1 MSSDANG
8 LQSPSPT
15 SNVRLV
21 MTLRLPIARLGVV
34 CILLSATGLAA
45 VGCGNP
51 NKPGAAIAI
60 TYDTLM
66 AYSLATADPTQ
77 GTAFDL
83 ATSALVV
90 PDGSLNFDFAFNVE
104 GGNVVIYPAKLVV
117 TAAGIPRVVGLQ
129 VIQNIPFDQIDIA
142 SHNGYEFND
151 SLLVAVGQVFEVVTQ
166 NTTACTAVSITS
178 QELLY
183 GKFQIDSID
192 RKAGLIHFRAVVDPN
207 CDYDTLVPGAIPTH

>member
-21 MTLRLPIARLGVV
+21 MTLRLPTARIGAV
-34 CILLSATGLAA
+34 CILLSSAGLAA
-45 VGCGNP
+45 VGCGDP
-51 NKPGAAIAI
+51 NKPGAAIPI
-60 TYDTLM
+60 TYDTLT
-66 AYSLATADPTQ
+66 AYSLAKADPTQ
-77 GTAFDL
+77 PTAFDL

-90 PDGSLNFDFAFNVE
+90 PDGSLSFDFAFNVE

-117 TAAGIPRVVGLQ
+117 TATGIPRVVGLQ
-129 VIQNIPFDQIDIA
+129 IIQNIPFEQITIA

-151 SLLVAVGQVFEVVTQ
+151 SLLVAPGQIFEVVTQ

-183 GKFQIDSID
+183 GKFQIDSVD
-192 RKAGLIHFRAVVDPN
+192 RTAGLIHFRAVVDPN
-207 CDYDTLVPGAIPTH
+207 CDYDTLVAGAIPTH

>member
-21 MTLRLPIARLGVV
+21 MTLRLPTARLGAV
-34 CILLSATGLAA
+34 CILLSAAVLAS

-51 NKPGAAIAI
+51 NKPAAGFAI
-60 TYDTLM
+60 TYDTLT

-77 GTAFDL
+77 PTAFYI
-83 ATSALVV
+83 AQSVLVV
-90 PDGSLNFDFAFNVE
+90 PDGTLNFDFAFNVE

-117 TAAGIPRVVGLQ
+117 TASGIPRVVGLQ
-129 VIQNIPFDQIDIA
+129 IIQNVLFDQIDIA

-151 SLLVAVGQVFEVVTQ
+151 SLLVAPGQIFEVVTQ
-166 NTTACTAVSITS
+166 DTQACTALSITS

-192 RKAGLIHFRAVVDPN
+192 RTTGLIHFRAVVDPN
-207 CDYDTLVPGAIPTH
+207 CDYDTLVPGAIPSH